1 MSRDSHQFLE
11 THDPAI
17 SLKVRTPSRRRVQ
30 SKPSQEEHGLRRL
43 KAAVKALGSRAID
56 GRTTLGKALGQWRNE
71 LIADLG
77 GPEAVSVQEHAVLDL
92 AVKTKLLLDSI
103 DAWLLVQPS
112 LVDKRR
118 RSVLP
123 VVLQR
128 QTLADAL
135 ARYMAQLGLKR
146 RRETKTITPQD
157 LQAQAIAEIKR
168 RAAQA
173 AEERA
178 SDQGCEQCRQ
188 EPTIPP
194 EAKQEWHGF
203 GHPKPGRTSS

>member
-1 MSRDSHQFLE
+1 MDSHQFLE
-11 THDPAI
+11 AHDTAV
-17 SLKVRTPSRRRVQ
+17 SLKARTPTRRRVQ
-30 SKPSQEEHGLRRL
+30 PSPSQEQHGLRRL
-43 KAAVKALGSRAID
+43 KAAVKVLGSRAID

-77 GPEAVSVQEHAVLDL
+77 GPDAVSVQEQAIVDL

-118 RSVLP
+118 RGVLP

-128 QTLADAL
+128 QALADAL

-178 SDQGCEQCRQ
+178 RDQGCEQCRQ
-188 EPTIPP
+188 ETTIPP

-203 GHPKPGRTSS
+203 GHPKPRRTSS